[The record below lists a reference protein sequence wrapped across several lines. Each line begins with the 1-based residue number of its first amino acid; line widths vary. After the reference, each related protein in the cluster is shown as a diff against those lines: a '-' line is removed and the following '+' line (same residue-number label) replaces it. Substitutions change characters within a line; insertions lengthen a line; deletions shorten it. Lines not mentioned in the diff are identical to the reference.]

1 LTNSLNFCN
10 LKSSLLI
17 KIYKSPMVRDE
28 GKKVQCRTNI
38 AEHIQIICC
47 FRSIIF
53 ATVKSHTSRCW
64 NIIDFNRSKTVMN
77 ELIAKSE
84 PVKKAIKWIS
94 DKNLQERREISSQLI
109 QEAIFRFDL
118 SPADAEFLF
127 HFYHSGKR

>member
-1 LTNSLNFCN
+1 
-10 LKSSLLI
+10 
-17 KIYKSPMVRDE
+17 
-28 GKKVQCRTNI
+28 
-38 AEHIQIICC
+38 
-47 FRSIIF
+47 
-53 ATVKSHTSRCW
+53 
-64 NIIDFNRSKTVMN
+64 MN

-94 DKNLQERREISSQLI
+94 DKNLQERREISSRLI